1 MSRTHVTQRITS
13 PLCKI
18 IVTTL
23 CCLTPNMTRSEEE
36 LKALVKRAAKAKSDH
51 VTLSVF
57 EAMRVATV
65 ATCQLS
71 LLRRVMIV
79 CCAADDNTQHPPT
92 PATTAIVVSWSCC
105 HPLSHPFILGAI
117 IKGIQTDTSISCS
130 KTDGRI
136 GHLHGSLA
144 VLQNN
149 KESETVS
156 FVHLFFLFP
165 ICRDRT
171 TNKI

>member
-1 MSRTHVTQRITS
+1 MSRTLVTQRITS
-13 PLCKI
+13 PFRKRI
-18 IVTTL
+18 TTTL

-79 CCAADDNTQHPPT
+79 RCIADDNTEHPHT
-92 PATTAIVVSWSCC
+92 PATTAIVISWSCC
-105 HPLSHPFILGAI
+105 HPLSHPFIITI
-117 IKGIQTDTSISCS
+117 IKWIQTDTSISRS

-149 KESETVS
+149 KELETVS
-156 FVHLFFLFP
+156 FNSFIYFLS
-165 ICRDRT
+165 
-171 TNKI
+171 NL